1 MVKKVEY
8 FVDHSDI
15 PRINKEPYRRID
27 PHSKSTKYEKVP
39 IPDSYCVYLNKKN
52 TKRQNR
58 ERSYRSKNKPRDYK
72 KHPVPKSIKTHDK
85 KIQTEKDVSKAV
97 EKAVKK
103 EVPKL
108 VEASHKELVKIE
120 KVHHAKD
127 KPRDYKKH
135 PIPKRLKK
143 DEEKIKKDVEA
154 LGKDIKNLKI
164 KRGVGRPPKSSY
176 KKRGPKPKPKP
187 KKEEPKPKRP
197 VGRPPKSSYKKRG
210 PKPKP
215 KKEEPKPTKIM
226 AKL

>member
-15 PRINKEPYRRID
+15 PRINKPPYRRIN
-27 PHSKSTKYEKVP
+27 PHSKSVKYEKIS
-39 IPDSYCVYLNKKN
+39 IPDSYCVYLNTKN
-52 TKRQNR
+52 NNRQNR
-58 ERSYRSKNKPRDYK
+58 EREYRKKNKGATHK
-72 KHPVPKSIKTHDK
+72 KHSVTESVKTKDK
-85 KIQTEKDVSKAV
+85 KIQTEKEIKKAV

-143 DEEKIKKDVEA
+143 DEDKIKKNVEA
-154 LGKDIKNLKI
+154 LKKDVKMLKNLKI

-176 KKRGPKPKPKP
+176 PKRGPKPKAKA
-187 KKEEPKPKRP
+187 KEEEPKPKRP
-197 VGRPPKSSYKKRG
+197 VGRPPK
-210 PKPKP
+210 
-215 KKEEPKPTKIM
+215 IM
-226 AKL
+226 SRL